1 MFEEF
6 YELIKKDYPDLS
18 KKQLEDILKN
28 GLLYQTRK
36 TIESGSLETVRIKHF
51 GKFTVYP
58 KRVAGLKK
66 LYEHEYSNNRMTK
79 KRFDELIN
87 SINNYELRQS

>member
-6 YELIKKDYPDLS
+6 YELIKEDYPDLT
-18 KKQLEDILKN
+18 KRQIEDILKN

-36 TIESGSLETVRIKHF
+36 VIESGSLETIRMKHI
-51 GKFTVYP
+51 GKFTVFP

-66 LYEHEYSNNRMTK
+66 LYLHEYANDRMTK

-87 SINNYELRQS
+87 SINNYELRQL